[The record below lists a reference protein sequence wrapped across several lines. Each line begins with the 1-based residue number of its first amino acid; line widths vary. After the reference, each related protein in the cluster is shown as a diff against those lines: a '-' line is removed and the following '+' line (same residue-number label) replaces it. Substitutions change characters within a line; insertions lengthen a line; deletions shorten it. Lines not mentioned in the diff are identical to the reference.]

1 MTSECGE
8 LAMRPD
14 VPQTA
19 VLEVRGITKRFG
31 GVAALAGASLTL
43 PGSSVIAL
51 AGENG
56 AGKSTL
62 IKVLSGVIRPD
73 GGEILLDGRT
83 VSFSNP
89 SDATSGGI
97 ATVYQ
102 ELSLLPQLSVAENL
116 FLGDYPRRRGFID
129 WRKARREAEAFLGR
143 LGVRIPGQAQVA
155 DLSLAERYLV
165 EIAKAVRHNPRIL
178 ILDEPTAALDP
189 EDSERIFLL
198 MEELARSG
206 TSMIFVSHRLDEL
219 FRCAQ
224 HYMVLK
230 DGLTAAQGEMADT
243 SADDLVA
250 KMLGYSSA
258 AARAETA
265 NGSVTVPAQHRAA
278 ARSGPAADSEP
289 ALRVTGLATDVLRGI
304 SFSARKG
311 EIVGIAG
318 LRGSGQTELCRAIVG
333 ADHLVTGRMELAGR
347 RFAPRSPY
355 HAWTQGVGF
364 LPQDRKSQGLF
375 LNLTVAQNVSM
386 PKLVNGEF
394 KWIRRRA
401 EYELAGQYRDRLRL
415 RLPGGWLGTPVGQL
429 SGGNQQKVVMARCLA
444 AGLSVLVMDEPTRGV
459 DVSAKKQIHELVAG
473 LAGAGLCVIVSSSEL
488 EELLALSAHVIVLHR
503 GEMTAELSGT
513 DLNEHVVVRFASGA
527 SG

>member
-1 MTSECGE
+1 
-8 LAMRPD
+8 MRPD
-14 VPQTA
+14 LPDTA
-19 VLEVRGITKRFG
+19 VLEVRGITKQFG

-62 IKVLSGVIRPD
+62 IKVLSGVIQPD
-73 GGEILLDGRT
+73 GGQILLDGRP
-83 VSFSNP
+83 VSFANP
-89 SDATSGGI
+89 SDAASGGV

-129 WRKARREAEAFLGR
+129 WRTARRDAEAYLGR
-143 LGVRIPGQAQVA
+143 LGMRIPGRAQVA

-165 EIAKAVRHNPRIL
+165 EIAKAVRHDPRIL

-189 EDSERIFLL
+189 KDSERIFGLV
-198 MEELARSG
+198 EELARAG
-206 TSMIFVSHRLDEL
+206 TSMIFVSHRLEEL
-219 FRCAQ
+219 FRCCQ

-230 DGLTAAQGEMADT
+230 DGVTVAQGDMAQT

-250 KMLGYSSA
+250 QMLGYRSA
-258 AARAETA
+258 AARPEA
-265 NGSVTVPAQHRAA
+265 
-278 ARSGPAADSEP
+278 GPAGAGAAGAGAGAAGPRGQAEP
-289 ALRVTGLATDVLRGI
+289 ALRVDGLATEVVRGI

-318 LRGSGQTELCRAIVG
+318 LRGSGQTELCRAIAG
-333 ADHLVTGRMELAGR
+333 ADHLLAGRMELAGR

-355 HAWTQGVGF
+355 HAWRQGVGF

-375 LNLTVAQNVSM
+375 LNLTVAQNVSV
-386 PKLVNGEF
+386 PKLINGEF
-394 KWIRRRA
+394 RWVRRRA
-401 EYELAGQYRDRLRL
+401 EYELAGQYRDRLRM
-415 RLPGGWLGTPVGQL
+415 RLPDGWLGTPVGQL
-429 SGGNQQKVVMARCLA
+429 SGGNQQKVVIARCLA

-459 DVSAKKQIHELVAG
+459 DVGAKKQIHDLIAG
-473 LAGAGLCVIVSSSEL
+473 LADAGLCVIVSSSEV
-488 EELLALSAHVIVLHR
+488 EELLTLSGHVIVLHR
-503 GEMTAELSGT
+503 GEMAAELRGG
-513 DLNEHVVVRFASGA
+513 DLTEHVIVRHASGA
-527 SG
+527 SATR

>member
-1 MTSECGE
+1 
-8 LAMRPD
+8 MRPD
-14 VPQTA
+14 LPETA
-19 VLEVRGITKRFG
+19 VLEVRGITKQFG

-62 IKVLSGVIRPD
+62 IKVLSGVIQPD
-73 GGEILLDGRT
+73 SGQILLDGRP
-83 VSFSNP
+83 VRLANP
-89 SDATSGGI
+89 ADASHGGV

-116 FLGDYPRRRGFID
+116 FLGDYPQRRGFID
-129 WRKARREAEAFLGR
+129 WRKARRDAEAYLGR
-143 LGVRIPGQAQVA
+143 LGVRIPSRAQVA

-165 EIAKAVRHNPRIL
+165 EIAKAVRHEPRIL

-189 EDSERIFLL
+189 HDSGRIFSL
-198 MEELARSG
+198 MEELARAG
-206 TSMIFVSHRLDEL
+206 TSMIFVSHRLEEL
-219 FRCAQ
+219 FRCCQ

-230 DGLTAAQGEMADT
+230 DGVTVAQGEMARI

-250 KMLGYSSA
+250 QMLGYPSA
-258 AARAETA
+258 AARAGTA
-265 NGSVTVPAQHRAA
+265 NGPATAA
-278 ARSGPAADSEP
+278 PSGPARGRAAEAGRDGAEP
-289 ALRVTGLATDVLRGI
+289 ALRMADLATNVLRGI

-318 LRGSGQTELCRAIVG
+318 LRGSGQTELCRAIAG
-333 ADHLVTGRMELAGR
+333 ADPLLAGRMELAGR

-355 HAWTQGVGF
+355 HAWRQGVGF

-375 LNLTVAQNVSM
+375 LNMTVAQNVSV
-386 PKLVNGEF
+386 PKLINGEF

-401 EYELAGQYRDRLRL
+401 EYDLAGQYRDRLRM
-415 RLPGGWLGTPVGQL
+415 RLPDGWLGTPVGQL
-429 SGGNQQKVVMARCLA
+429 SGGNQQKVVIARCLA

-459 DVSAKKQIHELVAG
+459 DVGAKKQIHDLIAG
-473 LAGAGLCVIVSSSEL
+473 LAGAGLCVIVSSSEV
-488 EELLALSAHVIVLHR
+488 EELLTLSGHVIVLHR
-503 GEMTAELSGT
+503 GEMAAELRGG
-513 DLNEHVVVRFASGA
+513 DLTEHVIVRHASGA
-527 SG
+527 SV